1 MATKVEKSN
10 FTNYLNEARSW
21 ETDKVKTLEKSRKVA
36 WIIAISAGVLAFLS
50 VIAVAMLTPLKTAV
64 PYVIRVDNATGAVD
78 IVTSQVDSKTN
89 YDEIMNK
96 YHIQWYVRWRE
107 GYSRSLISD
116 FYKNVGL
123 TSSREEQNKYA
134 QLINPKNP
142 ESPINVYGDEATINI
157 TIKSTSFIKENVAL
171 VRYTK
176 ELNQGS
182 SSTLSHWAATIV
194 FQYTG
199 TPMSEQDRAI
209 NPLGFQVIEYR
220 NDPDQ
225 EISEKSQV
233 RGQLPSANMPAI
245 TSGSAAIPQNS
256 GSVMQKLEMPRQQGA
271 VNSAVSPNTQ
281 TVPAIR

>member
-1 MATKVEKSN
+1 MATKVDKNN
-10 FTNYLNEARSW
+10 FANYLSEAKSW
-21 ETDKVKTLEKSRKVA
+21 ETNKVKTLESSRRTA
-36 WIIAISAGVLAFLS
+36 WIVAVCAGAMAFLAI
-50 VIAVAMLTPLKTAV
+50 IAVAMLTPLKTAV
-64 PYVIRVDNATGAVD
+64 PYVIRVDNATGGVD
-78 IVTSQVDSKTN
+78 IVSSQVDGKTN

-107 GYSRSLISD
+107 GYSRHLISD

-182 SSTLSHWAATIV
+182 SRTLSHWAATIV
-194 FQYTG
+194 FQYNG
-199 TPMSEQDRAI
+199 TPMSEKDRAI

-225 EISEKSQV
+225 EVSETSTA
-233 RGQLPSANMPAI
+233 RALPAASAVAG
-245 TSGSAAIPQNS
+245 TIPNQ
-256 GSVMQKLEMPRQQGA
+256 GSVTQQLAPLPQSA
-271 VNSAVSPNTQ
+271 VNPAVSPTTQ